1 MLSTFHGL
9 ETVRRGMTAQ
19 QQALYVTGHN
29 IANANT
35 PGYSRQRVN
44 FEQTP
49 PYPFASK
56 NRPVI
61 PGQMGTGVEGG
72 TVQRMREEFLDVQYR
87 TENMKYGYWNTRAEA
102 LKKMEEIMNE
112 PSEEGLAKTL
122 DRFWQALQDL
132 AVNPSNAGARSVV
145 RQRGIAVAETF
156 HYLSSSLKSIRGDL
170 KNELDVTV
178 KAVNSLV
185 RQLNDLNK
193 QISEFEVHGYLPND
207 LYDERNRLLDEL
219 SQYVNVKV
227 STVSSGGNSLKIA
240 EGKWTIELVDRNGTP
255 FATLIDARTDTVNSF
270 DVKYDNDSVS
280 GIEINGA
287 NLSGYELHFT
297 ENGKIGALI
306 HAYGYKIGASPE
318 GLYPNMLKNLNDM
331 AKAFVGEF
339 NKIHSTGWSIEEIKT
354 GQKFTD
360 NPFFAFKD
368 ANDPAGT
375 IKVHDDIIAS
385 LDRIA
390 ASSAGFGMAVSGTF
404 NGNVTGITGLLNKIK
419 LEITY
424 VDDTSGKKFAY
435 KISDANNPSTYIS
448 GNVALSTGLD
458 VAANLKSTLSTVI
471 GSSSSSPLTFF
482 THFTSLENG
491 NKWTFEFEKNNPA
504 VAQVGDGSNAQA
516 LADVKNGKMM
526 IGGVTTTVQN
536 FYESKIGEM
545 AVNAQEAERLAK
557 NSDTL
562 RQSVDERRQ
571 SVSSVSLDEEMMN
584 MMKFQHA
591 YNASAR
597 MITMID
603 QMLDKI
609 INNMGIVGR

>member
-87 TENMKYGYWNTRAEA
+87 GENMKYGYWNTRAEA
-102 LKKMEEIMNE
+102 LYKMEEIMNE
-112 PSEEGLAKTL
+112 PSDEGLAKTL

-132 AVNPSNAGARSVV
+132 AVNPSNSGARSVV

-156 HYLSSSLKSIRGDL
+156 HYLSSSLKSIREDL
-170 KNELDVTV
+170 RNELDVTI
-178 KAVNSLV
+178 KAVNSLA
-185 RQLNDLNK
+185 RQLSAINK
-193 QISEFEVHGYLPND
+193 QISEVEVHGYLPND

-219 SQYVNVKV
+219 SQYVNIKV
-227 STVSSGGNSLKIA
+227 TPVSSGGSALKIA
-240 EGKWTIELVDRNGTP
+240 EGSFTVELVDRNGTSLGKLVDGNTGA
-255 FATLIDARTDTVNSF
+255 FNEIT
-270 DVKYDNDSVS
+270 VKYETTGDKYVSEIKLGNDSL
-280 GIEINGA
+280 NF
-287 NLSGYELHFT
+287 LSFK
-297 ENGKIGALI
+297 ENGKIGALL
-306 HAYGYKIGASPE
+306 HSYGYGGGT
-318 GLYPNMLKNLNDM
+318 GLYPEMLNNLNAM
-331 AKAFVGEF
+331 ARAFADEF
-339 NKIHSTGWSIEEIKT
+339 NKIHSTGWSIYEIQK
-354 GQKFTD
+354 GQKLASND
-360 NPFFAFKD
+360 FFKYD
-368 ANDPAGT
+368 LPDVAGT
-375 IKVHDDIIAS
+375 LNIHPDIMES

-390 ASSAGFGMAVSGTF
+390 ASAAGFGMAVSGTF
-404 NGNVTGITGLLNKIK
+404 NGSVTDGTSTWSSISKIR

-424 VDDTSGKKFAY
+424 VDDTSGKKFEY
-435 KISDANNPSTYIS
+435 KIWDVSNPSSPSSLFS
-448 GNVALSTGLD
+448 GEASLATGTD
-458 VAANLKSTLSTVI
+458 PAANLKSALQSSI
-471 GSSSSSPLTFF
+471 GSSLTFI
-482 THFTSLENG
+482 THFTTLKQG
-491 NKWTFEFEKNNPA
+491 DKWTFEFEEGKPI
-504 VAQVGDGSNAQA
+504 VAQIGDGSNAQA
-516 LADVKNGKMM
+516 LAEVKNGMM
-526 IGGVTTTVQN
+526 NIAGNTTTIQN
-536 FYESKIGEM
+536 FYESLIGQM
-545 AVNAQEAERLAK
+545 AVNAQEAKRLSQ
-557 NSDTL
+557 NSEVL
-562 RQSVDERRQ
+562 RQSVDERRMA
-571 SVSSVSLDEEMMN
+571 VSSVSLDEEMMN

-609 INNMGIVGR
+609 INNMGLVGR

>member
-87 TENMKYGYWNTRAEA
+87 GENMKYGYWNTRAEA
-102 LKKMEEIMNE
+102 LYKMEEIMNE
-112 PSEEGLAKTL
+112 PSDEGLAKTL

-132 AVNPSNAGARSVV
+132 AVNPSNSGARSVV

-156 HYLSSSLKSIRGDL
+156 HYLSSSLKSIRDDI

-178 KAVNSLV
+178 KAVNSLA

-193 QISEFEVHGYLPND
+193 QIGEVEVHGYLPND

-227 STVSSGGNSLKIA
+227 TPVPSGGSALKIA
-240 EGKWTIELVDRNGTP
+240 EGRFTVELTDRNGTP
-255 FATLIDARTDTVNSF
+255 FGKLVDGNTGVFNEIKVEYEATGE
-270 DVKYDNDSVS
+270 KYVSEMKLGNDPL
-280 GIEINGA
+280 NFL
-287 NLSGYELHFT
+287 NFK
-297 ENGKIGALI
+297 ENGKVGALL
-306 HAYGYKIGASPE
+306 HSYGYVGGI
-318 GLYPNMLKNLNDM
+318 GLYPEMLNNLNAM
-331 AKAFVGEF
+331 AKAFADEF
-339 NKIHSTGWSIEEIKT
+339 NNIHSTGWSITEIKSST
-354 GQKFTD
+354 KLASNDFFTY
-360 NPFFAFKD
+360 NPSD
-368 ANDPAGT
+368 VAGT
-375 IKVHDDIIAS
+375 LNVHPDIMNS

-390 ASSAGFGMAVSGTF
+390 ASKS
-404 NGNVTGITGLLNKIK
+404 
-419 LEITY
+419 
-424 VDDTSGKKFAY
+424 TS
-435 KISDANNPSTYIS
+435 PSTPGQI
-448 GNVALSTGLD
+448 
-458 VAANLKSTLSTVI
+458 
-471 GSSSSSPLTFF
+471 
-482 THFTSLENG
+482 
-491 NKWTFEFEKNNPA
+491 
-504 VAQVGDGSNAQA
+504 GDGSNAQA
-516 LADVKNGKMM
+516 LAEVKNGMM
-526 IGGVTTTVQN
+526 NIAGNTTTIQN
-536 FYESKIGEM
+536 FYESLIGQM
-545 AVNAQEAERLAK
+545 AVNAQEAKRLSQ
-557 NSDTL
+557 NSETL
-562 RQSVDERRQ
+562 RQSVDERRMA
-571 SVSSVSLDEEMMN
+571 VSSVSLDEEMMN

-609 INNMGIVGR
+609 INNMGLVGR

>member
-56 NRPVI
+56 NRPVM

-72 TVQRMREEFLDVQYR
+72 TVQRMREQFLDVQYR
-87 TENMKYGYWNTRAEA
+87 GENMKYGYWNTRAEA
-102 LKKMEEIMNE
+102 LYKMEEIMNE
-112 PSEEGLAKTL
+112 PSDEGLAKTL
-122 DRFWQALQDL
+122 DRFWQSLQDL
-132 AVNPSNAGARSVV
+132 AVNPSNSGARSVV

-156 HYLSSSLKSIRGDL
+156 HYLSSSLKSIRDDL

-178 KAVNSLV
+178 KAINSLA
-185 RQLNDLNK
+185 RQLNDVNK
-193 QISEFEVHGYLPND
+193 QISEVEVHGYLPND

-227 STVSSGGNSLKIA
+227 TTVSSGGSALKIA
-240 EGKWTIELVDRNGTP
+240 EGRFTVELVDRTGSTVIGT
-255 FATLIDARTDTVNSF
+255 LVDGRLGTVNELQ
-270 DVKYDNDSVS
+270 VNYQDNITKTGPIVGFSLGNTTFS
-280 GIEINGA
+280 TFER
-287 NLSGYELHFT
+287 LK
-297 ENGKIGALI
+297 ENGKVGALLYS
-306 HAYGYKIGASPE
+306 YGYSEDGGTTTK
-318 GLYPNMLKNLNDM
+318 GLYPEMLGDLNAM
-331 AKAFVGEF
+331 AKAFVDEF
-339 NKIHSTGWSIEEIKT
+339 NTVHQTGKGLTGSTNI
-354 GQKFTD
+354 
-360 NPFFAFKD
+360 PFFAYAD
-368 ANDPAGT
+368 PNDVMGTLDIADDIKNSLDNIAAASLTGAGT
-375 IKVHDDIIAS
+375 
-385 LDRIA
+385 
-390 ASSAGFGMAVSGTF
+390 
-404 NGNVTGITGLLNKIK
+404 
-419 LEITY
+419 
-424 VDDTSGKKFAY
+424 
-435 KISDANNPSTYIS
+435 
-448 GNVALSTGLD
+448 
-458 VAANLKSTLSTVI
+458 
-471 GSSSSSPLTFF
+471 
-482 THFTSLENG
+482 
-491 NKWTFEFEKNNPA
+491 
-504 VAQVGDGSNAQA
+504 GDGSNAQA
-516 LADVKNGKMM
+516 LAEVKNSTLS
-526 IGGVTTTVQN
+526 ITGVTTTIQN
-536 FYESKIGEM
+536 FYESLIGQM
-545 AVNAQEAERLAK
+545 AVNAQEAKRLSE
-557 NSDTL
+557 NSEVL

>member
-56 NRPVI
+56 NRPVM

-87 TENMKYGYWNTRAEA
+87 GENMKYGYWHTRAEA
-102 LKKMEEIMNE
+102 LYKMEEIMNE
-112 PSEEGLAKTL
+112 PSDEGLSKTL
-122 DRFWQALQDL
+122 DRFWQSLQDL
-132 AVNPSNAGARSVV
+132 AVNPSNSGARSVV

-156 HYLSSSLKSIRGDL
+156 HYLSSSLKSIRDDL

-178 KAVNSLV
+178 KAVNSLA
-185 RQLNDLNK
+185 RQLNDINK
-193 QISEFEVHGYLPND
+193 QISEVEVHGYLPND

-227 STVSSGGNSLKIA
+227 TPVSSGGSSLKIA
-240 EGKWTIELVDRNGTP
+240 EGRFTVELVDRNGTSLGKLVDGNTGA
-255 FATLIDARTDTVNSF
+255 FNEMT
-270 DVKYDNDSVS
+270 VKYETTGDKYVSEIKLGNDSL
-280 GIEINGA
+280 NF
-287 NLSGYELHFT
+287 LSFK
-297 ENGKIGALI
+297 ENGKIGALL
-306 HAYGYKIGASPE
+306 HSYGDVGGT
-318 GLYPNMLKNLNDM
+318 GLYPEMLNNLNAM
-331 AKAFVGEF
+331 AKAFADEF
-339 NKIHSTGWSIEEIKT
+339 NKIHSTGWSITEIKSGT
-354 GQKFTD
+354 KLTSND
-360 NPFFAFKD
+360 FFKYD
-368 ANDPAGT
+368 LPDVAGT
-375 IKVHDDIIAS
+375 LNIHPDIMNS

-390 ASSAGFGMAVSGTF
+390 ASAAGFGMAAWGTF
-404 NGNVTGITGLLNKIK
+404 NGKVNGSGDYSKIQ
-419 LEITY
+419 LEIEYDQTNNRFNY
-424 VDDTSGKKFAY
+424 KVFDGISLITSGNTTDADESSLTSALGNLFDNDTVKFM
-435 KISDANNPSTYIS
+435 ANFT
-448 GNVALSTGLD
+448 T
-458 VAANLKSTLSTVI
+458 LKQ
-471 GSSSSSPLTFF
+471 GD
-482 THFTSLENG
+482 
-491 NKWTFEFEKNNPA
+491 KWTFEFEKGKQI
-504 VAQVGDGSNAQA
+504 VAQIGDGSNAQA
-516 LADVKNGKMM
+516 LAEVKNGTMN
-526 IGGVTTTVQN
+526 IAGNTTTIQN
-536 FYESKIGEM
+536 FYESLIGQM
-545 AVNAQEAERLAK
+545 AVNAQEAKRLSE
-557 NSDTL
+557 NSEVL
-562 RQSVDERRQ
+562 RQSVDERRMA
-571 SVSSVSLDEEMMN
+571 VSSVSLDEEMMN